1 MKYLVS
7 AEEWREIA
15 NAFEAAFDDKR
26 LYNPIWA
33 ESEDEVDAI

>member
-7 AEEWREIA
+7 
-15 NAFEAAFDDKR
+15 EAAFDDKR

-33 ESEDEVDAI
+33 ESEEEVDAI